1 MKNKIWNIALIV
13 LLSMAFLFVLF
24 FSIYNFYNSFFR
36 VETNTSKF
44 DTLINVLE
52 RDKVEILS
60 KIENKDREINLIYEQ
75 IRLKD
80 KEIQKKNKEISKLK
94 FLLDE
99 KVDSIGNLDNK
110 RTYEFLSKWLSE
122 NN

>member
-1 MKNKIWNIALIV
+1 MKNKIWNIALIIMLV
-13 LLSMAFLFVLF
+13 SAFLFVLF
-24 FSIYNFYNSFFR
+24 FSIYNFYNTFFR
-36 VETNTSKF
+36 VETDTSKF
-44 DTLINVLE
+44 DTLVSVLE
-52 RDKVEILS
+52 RDKIEILA
-60 KIENKDREINLIYEQ
+60 KIENKDKEINLIYEQ
-75 IRLKD
+75 IRFKD
-80 KEIQKKNKEISKLK
+80 KEIQNKNKEISKLK

>member
-1 MKNKIWNIALIV
+1 MLV
-13 LLSMAFLFVLF
+13 SAFLFVLF
-24 FSIYNFYNSFFR
+24 FSIYNFYNTFFR
-36 VETNTSKF
+36 VETDTSKF
-44 DTLINVLE
+44 DTLVSVLE
-52 RDKVEILS
+52 RDKIEILA
-60 KIENKDREINLIYEQ
+60 KIENKDKEINLIYEQ

-80 KEIQKKNKEISKLK
+80 KEIQNKNKEISKLK

-110 RTYEFLSKWLSE
+110 HTYEFLSKWLSK

>member
-1 MKNKIWNIALIV
+1 MKNKIWNIALIIMLV
-13 LLSMAFLFVLF
+13 SAFLFVLF
-24 FSIYNFYNSFFR
+24 FSIYNFYNTFFR
-36 VETNTSKF
+36 VETDTSKF
-44 DTLINVLE
+44 DTLVSVLE
-52 RDKVEILS
+52 RDKIEILA
-60 KIENKDREINLIYEQ
+60 KIENKDKEINLIYEQ

-80 KEIQKKNKEISKLK
+80 KEIQNKNKEISKLK

-110 RTYEFLSKWLSE
+110 HTYEFLSKWLSK

>member
-1 MKNKIWNIALIV
+1 MKNKIWNIALIIMLV
-13 LLSMAFLFVLF
+13 SAFLFVLF
-24 FSIYNFYNSFFR
+24 FSIYNFYNTFFR
-36 VETNTSKF
+36 VETDTSKF
-44 DTLINVLE
+44 DTLVSVLE
-52 RDKVEILS
+52 RDKIEILA
-60 KIENKDREINLIYEQ
+60 KIENKDKEINLIYEQ

-80 KEIQKKNKEISKLK
+80 KEIQNKNKEISKLK

-110 RTYEFLSKWLSE
+110 RTYEFLSRWLSE